1 MKKGGMKT
9 RVAGLLYL
17 LLTVLGPFSMMFV
30 PSQVVSTT
38 DGVRTVHL
46 LEHAGLFRLGI
57 ASDLLVV
64 VTELALTA
72 ILFVAFEGVGR
83 KLALTSTF
91 ARLAMTVLQACNVVL
106 SLAALRAPADSTLAL
121 LDLHGDAVHV
131 WEVTFA
137 LHCVLLGVLV
147 FRHGAIPRVF
157 GVLLAIAGV
166 GYGLNGL
173 GTLLVPE
180 LGPVFAQVVA
190 LTAIVGEVPFVG
202 YLLVKG
208 LPAAP
213 ARASAS

>member
-1 MKKGGMKT
+1 MKKGGMRT
-9 RVAGLLYL
+9 RAPGLLYL
-17 LLTVLGPFSMMFV
+17 LITVLGPFSMMFV
-30 PSQVVSTT
+30 PAQVVSSS
-38 DGVRTVHL
+38 DGVRSVHL

-57 ASDLLVV
+57 ASDLLIVL
-64 VTELALTA
+64 TELVLTVV
-72 ILFVAFEGVGR
+72 LFVAFERVGR
-83 KLALTSTF
+83 TLALTATI
-91 ARLAMTVLQACNVVL
+91 ARLAMTVLQAGNVVL
-106 SLAALRAPADSTLAL
+106 SLAALRAPVDSALAL
-121 LDLHGDAVHV
+121 LDLHADAMHV

-157 GVLLAIAGV
+157 GVLLVVAGV

-180 LGPVFAQVVA
+180 VGPVLAQVVA

-208 LPAAP
+208 LPTAP
-213 ARASAS
+213 QRR

>member
-9 RVAGLLYL
+9 RLAGLLYL

-30 PSQVVSTT
+30 PSQVVTTT
-38 DGVRTVHL
+38 DGVRVAHL
-46 LEHAGLFRLGI
+46 LEHVGLFRLGI

-91 ARLAMTVLQACNVVL
+91 ARLAMTVLQAGNVVL

-147 FRHGAIPRVF
+147 FRHGSIPRVF
-157 GVLLAIAGV
+157 GVLLGIAGV

-173 GTLLVPE
+173 GTLLAPE

-190 LTAIVGEVPFVG
+190 LAAIVGEVPFVG

-208 LPAAP
+208 LPVSRTP
-213 ARASAS
+213 